1 MRQDISDKL
10 HEQAIIGRVSWLIK
24 LRWLAVCGMIFT
36 VLFVDK
42 VFPITL
48 PLFAKHWMLY
58 IAIFIAGYN
67 VILLL
72 RLKQVRQFIN
82 TDPDFVIR
90 CTQRLTQIQ
99 IVADLICLTIILD
112 LSGGLINPLCMFML
126 FHIAIAGIILSR
138 IQAFRVA
145 LLACMLLL
153 VMGMIGA
160 LFPDWRVPL
169 KGFPLELPNAL
180 TENWFYIFS
189 VWLSYTITFF
199 LIAYFTT
206 GVSGQLREALDNLER
221 ANNAL
226 REQDKVKSRLLRVVA
241 HQLRSPLAAIIS
253 LIHAYQ
259 DTGRI
264 KNLPSECKDLFE
276 RIDRR
281 CQSMMELISDLLR
294 LTQIKENLDEQEQ
307 LQDVNIYKVALDVVQ
322 MFSQQASDK
331 GLELNIHFENEDAT
345 IRARERDIAD
355 IIGNLVSNAIKYTE
369 KGKIEIT
376 GSRVGD
382 KYILTV
388 SDTGIG
394 IPEEDQPKLFD
405 EFYRAS
411 NAKKTSEPSSGLGLN
426 IVKAIVTK
434 LGGEITFTS
443 KQGQGTKF
451 IVTLPLSPANN
462 TNKNA

>member
-1 MRQDISDKL
+1 MGHEISDKL
-10 HEQAIIGRVSWLIK
+10 HEQAILGRVLWLIK
-24 LRWLAVCGMIFT
+24 LRWLAVWGMIFT

-42 VFPITL
+42 VFPIML
-48 PLFAKHWMLY
+48 PAFSKHWMLY
-58 IAIFIAGYN
+58 IALLIASYN
-67 VILLL
+67 VVLFL
-72 RLKQVRQFIN
+72 RLRRVRRFVDVN
-82 TDPDFVIR
+82 PEFVIR
-90 CTQRLTQIQ
+90 CAQRLTQIQ

-138 IQAFRVA
+138 VQAFRVA

-153 VMGMIGA
+153 VMGMIGR
-160 LFPDWRVPL
+160 LMPSWRVPL
-169 KGFPLELPNAL
+169 RGFPLELENPL

-206 GVSGQLREALDNLER
+206 GVSGQLREALDNLEQ
-221 ANNAL
+221 ANKAL
-226 REQDKVKSRLLRVVA
+226 RKQDETKSRFLRVVA

-253 LIHAYQ
+253 LIRAYQ

-264 KNLPSECKDLFE
+264 NNLPSECKDLFE

-281 CQSMMELISDLLR
+281 CQSMMDLISDLLR

-307 LQDVNIYKVALDVVQ
+307 VKQVNIYQVALDTIQ
-322 MFSQQASDK
+322 MFSQQAESK
-331 GLELNIHFENEDAT
+331 NLELDIQFEDEDT
-345 IRARERDIAD
+345 VILARERDISD
-355 IIGNLVSNAIKYTE
+355 IIGNLVSNAIKYTDSGRIE
-369 KGKIEIT
+369 VSGKRE
-376 GSRVGD
+376 GD
-382 KYILTV
+382 KYVLTV

-394 IPEEDQPKLFD
+394 IPEEDQPKLFE

-426 IVKAIVTK
+426 IVKAIVQK

-443 KQGQGTKF
+443 KPGEGTTF
-451 IVTLPLSPANN
+451 VVELPLSGADEE
-462 TNKNA
+462 K